1 MARTRRTPTDQT
13 QVIGYVRVST
23 VEQADSGAGLEAQR
37 TAISAECSRKG
48 WTLVEVIE
56 DAGISAKSLD
66 RPGMARVLEMLRSGE
81 AGCLM
86 VSKLDRATRS
96 TVDAGNL
103 LSQSRK
109 EGWSLVALDLGL
121 DPSTPTGELI
131 ASILAATAQCERRAI
146 GARTRDALA
155 ARRADGVRL
164 GRPTVL
170 PPEVVDR
177 ILAAH
182 QRGMGWTAI
191 ARELN
196 SEGVPTAHGGAQWHP
211 STVRAVALA
220 QWTHNQPTERH
231 SDNA

>member
-1 MARTRRTPTDQT
+1 VARTPKKTADPEA
-13 QVIGYVRVST
+13 VVGYIRVST
-23 VEQADSGAGLEAQR
+23 SEQADSGAGLDAQR
-37 TAISAECSRKG
+37 SQIMAEVERKG
-48 WTLVEVIE
+48 WRLVAMLE
-56 DAGISAKSLD
+56 DAGVSAKSPD
-66 RPGMARVLEMLRSGE
+66 RPGIAHALGLLR
-81 AGCLM
+81 AGNAGTLM
-86 VSKLDRATRS
+86 VAKMDRATRS

-103 LSQSRK
+103 LAQSRK

-121 DPSTPTGELI
+121 DPTTPTGELV

-220 QWTHNQPTERH
+220 Q
-231 SDNA
+231 

>member
-121 DPSTPTGELI
+121 DPSTPTGELV
-131 ASILAATAQCERRAI
+131 ASILAATAQWERRAI
-146 GARTRDALA
+146 GTRTRDALA
-155 ARRADGVRL
+155 QKRAAGIRL
-164 GRPTVL
+164 GRPNQL
-170 PPEVVDR
+170 PENVAESIAQLHRDG
-177 ILAAH
+177 A
-182 QRGMGWTAI
+182 GWSAI
-191 ARELN
+191 ARQLNEL
-196 SEGVPTAHGGAQWHP
+196 GTPTAHNGVKWYP
-211 STVRAVALA
+211 STVRSVVLA
-220 QWTHNQPTERH
+220 RQ
-231 SDNA
+231 SYS